1 MHRLLTTL
9 AAALMVISAFAA
21 PKDYVLRSPDE
32 KLLVTIET
40 GNGISYTLKHDG
52 DLLLDRSEIG
62 MYMTDGTVFGGYL
75 NVKKASTRTVSE
87 TIKSIM
93 YKKAEIKDE
102 FNELTL
108 KFKDFSLIF
117 RAYDDGMAYRFVSH
131 KEEAYNVDYETAE
144 FNFAK
149 DWNMWAAYVC
159 QHTETLES
167 QYYNS
172 FENQYSYTP
181 ISEWNKD
188 RLAFLPLMVEGPK
201 GKKIVVT
208 ESDLFDYPGM
218 YLYNKD
224 SGKKLTADFAPYP
237 KEVRQGGHNN
247 LQLEVQNRHPY
258 IARCI
263 GNDKFPWRI
272 VAVSED
278 DIQMA
283 DNDMVYR
290 LARPADP
297 ASNWS
302 WVKPGKVAWDWWNDW
317 NIKGVDFK
325 SGINNDTYKYYIDFA
340 SENGIEYVILDEG
353 WSVNGEADLFQVVP
367 EINLTELV
375 RYAANRNVGLILWAG
390 YWAFDRD
397 MEKVCKHYSSMGIKG
412 FKVDFMD
419 RDDQHMVQFHQR
431 AAMTAAKYKMLV
443 DFHGTYKPS
452 GLNRTYPNVIN
463 YEGVHGLEQMK
474 WSPENV
480 DQVTYDVTVPYI
492 RMMAGPMDYTQGA
505 MRNASR
511 GNYRP
516 VNSEAMSQG
525 TRCRQLAEYVVFES
539 PLNMLC
545 DSPSNYMEEKECL
558 EFIAEIPTVWDE
570 TKGLCGEVG
579 KYIAMARRN
588 GSDWYVGAM
597 TDWSDRG
604 LTLDLSFLPEGNYT
618 VVLYRD
624 GVNADRVACDYRK
637 ETINLPADR
646 QLKIKMAPGG
656 GFAAKIVPCQPEVV
670 GKSIK

>member
-87 TIKSIM
+87 TIKAIM

-545 DSPSNYMEEKECL
+545 DSPSNYMKEKECL

-579 KYIAMARRN
+579 KYIAMARRS

-604 LTLDLSFLPEGNYT
+604 LTLDLSFLPEGNYS

-624 GVNADRVACDYRK
+624 GVNADRIACDYRK

-656 GFAAKIVPCQPEVV
+656 GFAAKIVPYQPEVA

>member
-87 TIKSIM
+87 TIKAIM

-545 DSPSNYMEEKECL
+545 DSPSNYMKEKECL

-656 GFAAKIVPCQPEVV
+656 GFAAKIVPCQPEVA

>member
-52 DLLLDRSEIG
+52 DLLLDKSEIG

-87 TIKSIM
+87 TIKAIM

-604 LTLDLSFLPEGNYT
+604 LTLDLSFLPEGNYS

-656 GFAAKIVPCQPEVV
+656 GFAAKIVPCQPEVA

>member
-87 TIKSIM
+87 TIKAIM

-131 KEEAYNVDYETAE
+131 KEEAYNVDYETAQ

-545 DSPSNYMEEKECL
+545 DSPSNYMKEKECL

-579 KYIAMARRN
+579 KYIAMARRS

-604 LTLDLSFLPEGNYT
+604 LTLDLSFLPEGNYS

-624 GVNADRVACDYRK
+624 GVNADRIACDYRK

-656 GFAAKIVPCQPEVV
+656 GFAAKIVPCQPEVA

>member
-1 MHRLLTTL
+1 
-9 AAALMVISAFAA
+9 MVISAFAA

-87 TIKSIM
+87 TIKAIM

-618 VVLYRD
+618 VVLYHD

-656 GFAAKIVPCQPEVV
+656 GFAAKIVPCQPEVA